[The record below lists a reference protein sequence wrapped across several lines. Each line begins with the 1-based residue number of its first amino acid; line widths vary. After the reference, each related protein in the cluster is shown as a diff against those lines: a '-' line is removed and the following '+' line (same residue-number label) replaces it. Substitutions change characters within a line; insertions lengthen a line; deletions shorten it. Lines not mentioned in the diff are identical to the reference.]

1 MPVEAEEV
9 QELGRQGVASVKRWL
24 EATTFIE
31 LIWNVYENPAMCT
44 MSCLGVNNRKK
55 FDLVG
60 NFIGGRRDPVAVEC
74 KQYSSTGAQHKYF
87 KEFLAVAYSSTVRE
101 TTDRGSD
108 PKREYLWVTTHP
120 FMVTEWTSLATEK
133 KIKEAL
139 DEHPKMLS
147 GNAIDDAVVRK
158 VSERIWVLVRHDK
171 QEEITLPN
179 DELMLVLATL
189 KRKEET
195 L

>member
-31 LIWNVYENPAMCT
+31 LIWNVYENPTMCT
-44 MSCLGVNNRKK
+44 MTCLGDNNRKK

-60 NFIGGRRDPVAVEC
+60 NFIGNRRDPVAVEC
-74 KQYSSTGAQHKYF
+74 KQYTSMGSQHKYF

-101 TTDRGSD
+101 TADRGSD

-120 FMVTEWTSLATEK
+120 FMVTEWTTLATEA
-133 KIKEAL
+133 KIRDAL
-139 DEHPKMLS
+139 ADNPKMLA
-147 GNAIDDAVVRK
+147 GKEIDEEVLRK
-158 VSERIWVLVRHDK
+158 VSKRIWVLVRHDK

-179 DELMLVLATL
+179 NELMLVLTAL

>member
-9 QELGRQGVASVKRWL
+9 QELGRQGVASVKLWL

-44 MSCLGVNNRKK
+44 MACLGADNRKK

-74 KQYSSTGAQHKYF
+74 KQYSSPGKQHKYF

-101 TTDRGSD
+101 TADRGSD
-108 PKREYLWVTTHP
+108 PKREYIWVTTHP
-120 FMVTEWTSLATEK
+120 FQVEKWTLLTSENKLR
-133 KIKEAL
+133 EAL
-139 DEHPKMLS
+139 AEHPDMLA
-147 GNAIDDAVVRK
+147 GNRIDDEVLRK
-158 VSERIWVLVRHDK
+158 VSKRIWILVRHEK

-179 DELMLVLATL
+179 DELMLVLAAL
-189 KRKEET
+189 KRKEGT